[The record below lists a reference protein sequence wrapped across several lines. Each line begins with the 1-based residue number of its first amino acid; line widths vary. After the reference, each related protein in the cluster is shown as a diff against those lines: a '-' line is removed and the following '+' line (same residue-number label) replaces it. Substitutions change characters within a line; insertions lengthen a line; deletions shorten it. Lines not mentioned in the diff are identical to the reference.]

1 MKNISILIL
10 FFLFSVNLFAQETA
24 PNYLLYRYN
33 MNLINPAYAGANGAG
48 ALNLGFRKQAMDLED
63 EPVTQMASY
72 SQSFGENVGLGL
84 SLVNDK
90 VFVSKQT
97 DVAVDFSYKLQM
109 APTTNL
115 YLGLKAGF
123 SMYNID
129 FNSLGLNNDPL
140 FGENVST
147 SSPLVGVG
155 AYLKGSR
162 YYVHLSSPNLLLS
175 EVQKPTLGAGQ
186 VEVEGVSEKLHLYIG
201 GGYRFKVSNDLD
213 LTPAVFSRIVSDET
227 ALIDLSVT
235 ADISNNLELGLSHR
249 LNSSFIGSF
258 LLKVT
263 DKTHFG
269 YAYEATISELNTV
282 ATGTHEFIVRF
293 NFN

>member
-10 FFLFSVNLFAQETA
+10 FFLFSVTLFAQETA

-48 ALNLGFRKQAMDLED
+48 VLNLGFRKQAMDLAD

-72 SQSFGENVGLGL
+72 SQSFGGNVGLGL

-97 DVAVDFSYKLQM
+97 DVAADFSYKLQM
-109 APTTNL
+109 GPATNL
-115 YLGLKAGF
+115 YLGLKAGL

-140 FGENVST
+140 FNENVST

-155 AYLKGSR
+155 AYLKGNR

-175 EVQKPTLGAGQ
+175 EVQKPTLGASQ
-186 VEVEGVSEKLHLYIG
+186 IEVEGVSEKLHLYVG

-235 ADISNNLELGLSHR
+235 ADISNKLELGLSHR

-263 DKTHFG
+263 DKTYFG